1 MYGPRKRVGS
11 SVDHTWVCSELDAGG
26 SGDDVGVR
34 GIPKRGSCLWQQ
46 WPFVVDRQAVW
57 FMDIFPLEAGQT
69 QGHRDLSWEVS
80 RSQGPDNSFCFL
92 GFCNFFLLLAL
103 V

>member
-1 MYGPRKRVGS
+1 MGS

-26 SGDDVGVR
+26 SGDDVGVQ

-46 WPFVVDRQAVW
+46 WPFVDRQALW
-57 FMDIFPLEAGQT
+57 LMEIFPLEAGQT
-69 QGHRDLSWEVS
+69 QGRRGLSGKCPGHRVQATHFASWAFVILSFACPCV
-80 RSQGPDNSFCFL
+80 
-92 GFCNFFLLLAL
+92 